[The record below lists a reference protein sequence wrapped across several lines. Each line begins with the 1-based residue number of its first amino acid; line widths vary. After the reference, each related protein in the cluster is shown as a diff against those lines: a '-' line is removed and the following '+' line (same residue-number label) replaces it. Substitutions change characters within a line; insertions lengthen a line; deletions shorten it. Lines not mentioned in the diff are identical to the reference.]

1 MTKKELIENEQ
12 MKFTNQMDPE
22 MEQQKIIRGTDEI
35 PQKFEEGFIGFNNLQ
50 ENETSLISV
59 AKDLM
64 PKDFVKKYKQMK
76 KLQSEIEAMENTFK
90 QNLIQ
95 MFESI
100 PELETNS
107 VALDGLKF
115 TYASAYTKTTV
126 DNKKLKEEYPEIYA
140 KVTKTSK
147 VKSSIRT
154 TIEY

>member
-1 MTKKELIENEQ
+1 MTKKELIEQEQ
-12 MKFTNQMDPE
+12 T
-22 MEQQKIIRGTDEI
+22 EQQKIVRGTDFI
-35 PQKFEEGFIGFNNLQ
+35 PKTYEESLEEGFVGFNNLQ
-50 ENETSLISV
+50 ENENSLISV

-76 KLQSEIEAMENTFK
+76 KLQSEIENMENTFK

-107 VALDGLKF
+107 VSLDGLKF

-126 DNKKLKEEYPEIYA
+126 DSKKLKEEYPEIYA
-140 KVTKTSK
+140 KVTKTSN